1 MKALITGI
9 SGFVGSHLAEY
20 LLNNTDWQVAGTVYG
35 PYGNIK
41 NLCGTLELYPAE
53 LSRLDVVSFIMEMSH
68 PDYIF
73 HLAAQP
79 LPSVSR
85 RDPWGTLETN
95 IRMQLNILQ
104 AVVDLKMDNCRALAV
119 GSSEEYGL
127 VHPEEL
133 PIKETTPFRP
143 LNPYAVSKIGQDL
156 LGLQYYLNYGVQA
169 IRVRPF
175 NHIGPRQRPGFVAPD
190 FAQQIAEAEAGLRE
204 PVVRVGNLEA
214 RRDFTDVRDV
224 VRAYHLAITMGQAG
238 EVYNI
243 GSERAHSIQELL
255 DTLVA
260 MSTVPITVERDP
272 ARMRPSDVPLFIADC
287 SKFRV
292 QTGWQ
297 PVIPFEDTL
306 RDVLDY
312 WRAQVADKREIAPQ

>member
-9 SGFVGSHLAEY
+9 SGFVGSYMTEY
-20 LLNNTDWQVAGTVYG
+20 LLDNTDWQVAGTVYG

-53 LSRLDVVSFIMEMSH
+53 LSRLDVVSFILEQSR

-79 LPSVSR
+79 LPSLSR

-104 AVVDLKMDNCRALAV
+104 AVVDLKMDGCRILVV

-127 VHPEEL
+127 VYPDEL
-133 PIKETTPFRP
+133 PIKETNPFRP
-143 LNPYAVSKIGQDL
+143 LNPYAVSKVGQDL
-156 LGLQYYLNYGVQA
+156 LSLQYYLNYGVQA

-175 NHIGPRQRPGFVAPD
+175 NHLGPRQRPGFVAPD

-204 PVVRVGNLEA
+204 PVVRVGNLDVK
-214 RRDFTDVRDV
+214 RDFTDVRDV
-224 VRAYHLAITMGQAG
+224 VRAYHLAITLGQPG

-243 GSERAHSIQELL
+243 GSEQAHSIQELL
-255 DTLVA
+255 DTLLA
-260 MSTVPITVERDP
+260 MSTVPITVERDT
-272 ARMRPSDVPLFIADC
+272 ARARSSDMPLVVADC
-287 SKFRV
+287 SKFRA

-312 WRAQVADKREIAPQ
+312 WRAQVAGK